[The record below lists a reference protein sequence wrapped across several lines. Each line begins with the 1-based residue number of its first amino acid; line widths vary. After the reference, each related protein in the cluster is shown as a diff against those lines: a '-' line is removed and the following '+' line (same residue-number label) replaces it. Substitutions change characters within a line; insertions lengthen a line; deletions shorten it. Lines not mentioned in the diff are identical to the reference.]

1 MSECVCVCV
10 GVGVCVGGTWG
21 VYAGLWANAWIQ
33 FKVECDGKL
42 PIRLDR

>member
-1 MSECVCVCV
+1 M
-10 GVGVCVGGTWG
+10 CVGGCVWGGRGG